1 MAKDKNVEELTVEN
15 PTIDEL
21 KELEQPK
28 KKREPVISG
37 EWFHTPKEGEVGY
50 PETIEL
56 KQEEKI
62 DLVTPEKVHAVLP
75 EWRYPEASYA
85 FSVSGRNGS
94 QILDNKEDVS
104 PCNRMILTIDEA
116 KKVVDRGF
124 TIRWAVAGYESSA
137 WYNQILAKWNFDF
150 FAAFIKGEIE
160 AGRLSKY
167 SF

>member
-1 MAKDKNVEELTVEN
+1 MAKDKNVEELTVAN
-15 PTIDEL
+15 PTVDEL

-28 KKREPVISG
+28 KKREAVISG
-37 EWFHTPKEGEVGY
+37 EMFNKPAETVQ
-50 PETIEL
+50 PETVEL

-75 EWRYPEASYA
+75 EWHYPEASYA

-104 PCNRMILTIDEA
+104 PCNRMILTLDEA

>member
-1 MAKDKNVEELTVEN
+1 MAKDKNVEELTVAN
-15 PTIDEL
+15 PTVDEL

-28 KKREPVISG
+28 KKREALISG
-37 EWFHTPKEGEVGY
+37 EMFNTPAETVQ
-50 PETIEL
+50 PETVEL

-62 DLVTPEKVHAVLP
+62 DLVTPEKVHAVVA
-75 EWRYPEASYA
+75 EWHYPEASYA

>member
-1 MAKDKNVEELTVEN
+1 MAKDKNIEEITVEN
-15 PTIDEL
+15 PTVEEL

-28 KKREPVISG
+28 KKRESLISG
-37 EWFHTPKEGEVGY
+37 EMFHVPGEEEVKQGAAV
-50 PETIEL
+50 EL
-56 KQEEKI
+56 KQVEKI
-62 DLVTPEKVHAVLP
+62 DLVTPEKVNSVLP
-75 EWRYPEASYA
+75 EWHYPEASYA

-104 PCNRMILTIDEA
+104 PCNRMILTLDEA

>member
-1 MAKDKNVEELTVEN
+1 MVKDKNVEELTVEN
-15 PTIDEL
+15 PTVEEL

-28 KKREPVISG
+28 KKREPLISG
-37 EWFHTPKEGEVGY
+37 EMFNKPEEEVKHA
-50 PETIEL
+50 ETVEL

-75 EWRYPEASYA
+75 EWHYPEASYA

>member
-1 MAKDKNVEELTVEN
+1 MAKDKNVENPTVE
-15 PTIDEL
+15 EL

-28 KKREPVISG
+28 KKREPLISG
-37 EWFHTPKEGEVGY
+37 EMMHTPKEGEVGY

-75 EWRYPEASYA
+75 EWHYPEASYA

-150 FAAFIKGEIE
+150 FAAFIKSEIE